1 MNENNRQYVL
11 VKRPKTDVTDDIFEY
26 REGAIPDPGDGE
38 VLLKTLYLSFDPTQR
53 GWLNDVPSYIPP
65 VQIGEPMRA
74 GGIGQVVQSNNPDF
88 AVGDIVQGTIAWQD
102 YTVVKPGGAMPLTK
116 LSRDY
121 PLTHNMSIF
130 GVTGLTGYFGLL
142 EIGQPKEGDTVVV
155 SGAAGATGSVAGQ
168 IAKIKGCRVIG
179 IAGGPEK
186 CNWLTSK
193 ANFDAAIDY
202 KNDDVDAKLKELCPN
217 GINVYFDNVGG
228 EILDAAL
235 LNLAGGARIVV
246 CGGISSGYHSWGT
259 DHPPKNYMN
268 LILHSARMEGFLVLT
283 YAAKFPEAIGDLAKW
298 VQEGKIHFEEDIVE
312 GLENAPA
319 TLRGLFEGK
328 NLGKLILHVADPE

>member
-1 MNENNRQYVL
+1 MNEKNRQYVL
-11 VKRPKTDVTDDIFEY
+11 VKRPDGDVTDDIFEQ
-26 REGAIPDPGDGE
+26 REGPIPNAGDGE
-38 VLLKTLYLSFDPTQR
+38 LLLKTLYLSFDPTQR
-53 GWLNDVPSYIPP
+53 GWLNDVPSYVPP
-65 VQIGEPMRA
+65 VQIDEAMRA
-74 GGIGQVVQSNNPDF
+74 GGIGQVVQSNHPDF
-88 AVGDIVQGTIAWQD
+88 VVGDCVQTTVSWSD
-102 YTVVKPGGAMPLTK
+102 YVVAKPSPMNPVTK

-121 PLTHNMSIF
+121 PLTNNMSIF
-130 GVTGLTGYFGLL
+130 GITGLTAYFGLL
-142 EIGQPKEGDTVVV
+142 EIGQPKAGDTVVV

-168 IAKIKGCRVIG
+168 IAKIKGARVIG

-186 CNWLTSK
+186 CDWLTSK

-202 KNDDVDAKLKELCPN
+202 KNDDVDAKLKELCPD

-228 EILDAAL
+228 AILDAAL
-235 LNLAGGARIVV
+235 ANLAGGARIIV
-246 CGGISSGYHSWGT
+246 CGGISSGYHSWET

-283 YAAKFPEAIGDLAKW
+283 YAARFPEAIQELAGW
-298 VQEGKIHFEEDIVE
+298 VQQGKLHFQEDIVE

-328 NLGKLILHVADPE
+328 NLGKLILKVADPE

>member
-11 VKRPKTDVTDDIFEY
+11 VKRPESDVTDDIFEY
-26 REGAIPDPGDGE
+26 REGAIPDPGPGE

-65 VQIGEPMRA
+65 VQLGEPMRA

-88 AVGDIVQGTIAWQD
+88 AAGDIVQGTISWQD
-102 YTVVKPGGAMPLTK
+102 YVAAKPDGPMPFTK

-130 GVTGLTGYFGLL
+130 GLTSLTAYFGLL
-142 EIGQPKEGDTVVV
+142 ELGQPKEGDTVVV
-155 SGAAGATGSVAGQ
+155 SGAAGATGSIAGQ
-168 IAKIKGCRVIG
+168 IAKIKGARVVG
-179 IAGGPEK
+179 IAGGPDK

-202 KNDDVDAKLKELCPN
+202 KNENVEEKLKELCPN
-217 GINVYFDNVGG
+217 GVNVYFDNVGG
-228 EILDAAL
+228 AILDAVL
-235 LNLAGGARIVV
+235 LNLAQGARIVV
-246 CGGISSGYHSWGT
+246 CGGISSGYHSWET
-259 DHPPKNYMN
+259 DHPPRNYMN

-283 YAAKFPEAIGDLAKW
+283 YAARFPEAIGDIAKW
-298 VQEGKIHFEEDIVE
+298 VQEGKLHFEEDIVE

-328 NLGKLILHVADPE
+328 NLGKLILKVADPE